1 MQMLLAGDSDLDLML
16 GGDKVVA
23 NYFGHGQTPGDQFVW
38 HERSQT
44 LFCGNPIIADGPSM
58 PWLLDGNVAGAKQAM
73 VNMKEF
79 VDTKANP
86 VMVVPGHGTP
96 SQNGAYL
103 AGKYIE
109 YLTELQELAAEAVA
123 AGMNLT
129 QAMAHVVQPD
139 YQTYTL
145 YGWVQPS
152 INVPFAFVE
161 AGGKIANGET
171 CGSVCFPAQGH
182 GVHSSTACDH
192 RTSGLRPVIALTS
205 DRTRGG

>member
-1 MQMLLAGDSDLDLML
+1 M
-16 GGDKVVA
+16 
-23 NYFGHGQTPGDQFVW
+23 
-38 HERSQT
+38 
-44 LFCGNPIIADGPSM
+44 
-58 PWLLDGNVAGAKQAM
+58 
-73 VNMKEF
+73 
-79 VDTKANP
+79 
-86 VMVVPGHGTP
+86 PGHGTP

-152 INVPFAFVE
+152 INVPFAFME
-161 AGGKIANGET
+161 AGGKIANGEMT
-171 CGSVCFPAQGH
+171 AVPSKAGMYKVTVMVNGQHVPGSPFNVKVKSTRAHGPAC
-182 GVHSSTACDH
+182 TA
-192 RTSGLRPVIALTS
+192 SGTGLSKAVTDEP
-205 DRTRGG
+205 